1 MKRIIPLLLAMLILS
16 ACGASAVEITPT
28 PEVAAAVEKPMVEPT
43 PTPADDRKPQYIENG
58 KEVIAWPQESAY
70 KLRLDSI
77 GMTINVPQEAAAKTT
92 ITKGYDYY
100 DVDSFVTFYFVR
112 EGGYYAGMFSVEAQ
126 PRSLFFS
133 SHQGR
138 NTIPTI
144 FAVSE
149 DWIYLIPMG
158 EAEILETDPEIELF
172 NDVRSTMRDAVHNA
186 RIDAPSVLPEPDT
199 AALSAKAGELA
210 TIGDATITRAEA
222 AQMAFDLL
230 TAENKDKEYPLNY
243 TDVDANSEYA
253 HAVAYLDSYGLLTR
267 FSRDGE
273 DLDGEFFRPDEP
285 ITRAE
290 FTMFLHRLSFQP
302 SPMWLGDKL
311 ETLSTE
317 HWGYRYMDY
326 AWKSGWLALDESGD
340 IRPDEPITAAEA
352 AHALSLA
359 AVNGFPEV

>member
-28 PEVAAAVEKPMVEPT
+28 PEVTAAVEKPTVEPT
-43 PTPADDRKPQYIENG
+43 PTLADDREPQYIENG

-70 KLRLDSI
+70 ELRLDSI
-77 GMTINVPQEAAAKTT
+77 GMTINVPQEATAKTT

-100 DVDSFVTFYFVR
+100 DVNSFVTFYFVR
-112 EGGYYAGMFSVEAQ
+112 EGGYYASMFNVEAQ

-186 RIDAPSVLPEPDT
+186 RIDAPSVLPELDM

-210 TIGDATITRAEA
+210 AIGDATITRAEA

-230 TAENKDKEYPLNY
+230 TAENKGKEYLLNY

-253 HAVAYLDSYGLLTR
+253 HAIAYLDSYGLLTR

-290 FTMFLHRLSFQP
+290 FAMLLHRLSFQP
-302 SPMWLGDKL
+302 SPMWLGDIL

-326 AWKSGWLALDESGD
+326 AWKSGWLALDECGD
-340 IRPDEPITAAEA
+340 IRADEPITAAEA
-352 AHALSLA
+352 AHALSIA

>member
-28 PEVAAAVEKPMVEPT
+28 PEVTAAVEKPTVEPT
-43 PTPADDRKPQYIENG
+43 PTLADDREPQYIENG

-70 KLRLDSI
+70 ELRLDSI
-77 GMTINVPQEAAAKTT
+77 GMTINVPQEATAKTT

-100 DVDSFVTFYFVR
+100 DVNSFVTFYFVR
-112 EGGYYAGMFSVEAQ
+112 EGGYYASMFNVEAQ

-186 RIDAPSVLPEPDT
+186 RIDAPSVLPELDM

-210 TIGDATITRAEA
+210 AIGDATITRAEA

-230 TAENKDKEYPLNY
+230 TAENKGKEYLLNY

-253 HAVAYLDSYGLLTR
+253 HAIAYLDSYGLLTR

-290 FTMFLHRLSFQP
+290 FAMLLHRLSFQP
-302 SPMWLGDKL
+302 SPMWLGDIL

-326 AWKSGWLALDESGD
+326 AWKSGWLALDECGD

-352 AHALSLA
+352 AHALSIA